1 MKLEEYFGDE
11 DFPKNARISL
21 LLQSE
26 SLCTS
31 VGCNVGSTALAANTT
46 FFGQC
51 SVKLYVQFFF
61 LHSAK
66 FKMIEDVKEKLDVF
80 FILISLSQ

>member
-31 VGCNVGSTALAANTT
+31 VGCNVGSTALVANTT

-51 SVKLYVQFFF
+51 SVKLYYSFF

-66 FKMIEDVKEKLDVF
+66 FKMIEDVKEKLDIF